1 MRSASLIPSLTAMQ
15 RAACAS
21 VSAEQMALVD
31 ALTIDGYGVS
41 LIQMM
46 ENAGRGLARLARAR
60 FFAGDARGRTV
71 HVLAGPGGNGGGAL
85 AAARRLHGCGAA
97 VQVWLAQPDRLS
109 PAATQQ
115 WASLQRLGVRPAST
129 EHPGDGA
136 DLLLDG
142 LLGYRLR
149 GQPSARF
156 ADLIAQ
162 ANAAAVPILAMDM
175 PSGLDPDRG
184 IVNAATVQATATL
197 TLAAPKPGLLA
208 ESARAVVGELYLAD
222 IGVPPVVYADLGLA
236 AAAAMVD
243 VFANDDL
250 QRWQ

>member
-1 MRSASLIPSLTAMQ
+1 MRIASLTAMQ

-21 VSAEQMALVD
+21 VSGEQMALVD
-31 ALTIDGYGVS
+31 ARTIDGYGVS

-46 ENAGRGLARLARAR
+46 ENAGRNLARLARDR

-71 HVLAGPGGNGGGAL
+71 HVLAGPGGNGGGVL

-97 VQVWLAQPDRLS
+97 AQVWLAQPDRMS
-109 PAATQQ
+109 PAAAQQ
-115 WASLQRLGVRPAST
+115 WASLQRLGVRLADAGR
-129 EHPGDGA
+129 PGDGA

-149 GQPSARF
+149 GQPSACF
-156 ADLIAQ
+156 AELIAQ
-162 ANAAAVPILAMDM
+162 ANAVRAPILAMDL

-184 IVNAATVQATATL
+184 IVNAVTVQATVTL

-208 ESARAVVGELYLAD
+208 EAARAVVGELYLAD
-222 IGVPPVVYADLGLA
+222 IGVPPAVYADLGLA

-243 VFANDDL
+243 VFATDDI
-250 QRWQ
+250 QRWM